1 MWCGFFPPFSRTARP
16 RTGGQRLRAGLAL
29 GALAILAA
37 CAGPVHSYRP
47 PGSALNPWGPYIREA
62 SQRFSIP
69 QGWIRAVMWQESG
82 GHQYIHGHLTRSVH
96 GAVGLMQVK
105 PDTYHELARRYGL
118 GSDPYDPHDNIMAGS
133 GYIRELYDRFGSPDF
148 LAAYSCGPQCMANY
162 RAGSGSLPGYARSYL
177 AAVSPHLNDPVPAV
191 TEPGP
196 DTTPMTTPVRVVADS
211 TPAPPEDATAQADAQ
226 AAESD
231 MQTDSAAPVAVA
243 SADMPA
249 PDDTATGGLG
259 PGTPDTVSPNPRAGS
274 TQGLNGYG
282 PAAATQTVPEP
293 PIMAGPTASSTLR
306 GRGPALVWKQNAQT
320 GNAVIQIGAFSTQT
334 RARDALRLAHSA
346 TQALNSATD
355 RVEPIPHGPHP
366 IWRTRIAGLPAGR
379 TQAICASLR
388 QQGLSCVTVPQ

>member
-1 MWCGFFPPFSRTARP
+1 MGW
-16 RTGGQRLRAGLAL
+16 QRVRAGLAL
-29 GALAILAA
+29 GALAVLAA
-37 CAGPVHSYRP
+37 CAGPSRSYRP

-82 GHQYIHGHLTRSVH
+82 GHQYIHGQLTRSVH

-105 PDTYHELARRYGL
+105 PDTYHELAQRYGL

-177 AAVSPHLNDPVPAV
+177 AAVAPHLNDPVPAV

-196 DTTPMTTPVRVVADS
+196 EITPLSTPVRVVADS
-211 TPAPPEDATAQADAQ
+211 TPAPAENENAQADAQ
-226 AAESD
+226 AAASD
-231 MQTDSAAPVAVA
+231 MQAPNAAPVAVA

-249 PDDTATGGLG
+249 PESTPGGPADTTVLG
-259 PGTPDTVSPNPRAGS
+259 PGEPDTTSQALRAPGMAGNGS
-274 TQGLNGYG
+274 TGAT
-282 PAAATQTVPEP
+282 PAVASP
-293 PIMAGPTASSTLR
+293 PIMAGTTASSTLR
-306 GRGPALVWKQNAQT
+306 GRGPALVWQQNAQT
-320 GNAVIQIGAFSTQT
+320 GNAVIQIGAFSTQS
-334 RARDALRLAHSA
+334 RARDALRLAHST
-346 TQALNSATD
+346 TQALNRATD
-355 RVEPIPHGPHP
+355 RVEPVQHGAQP

-388 QQGLSCVTVPQ
+388 QQGLSCVTVSQ